1 MMGAI
6 EKLFGQDV
14 LWGCLA
20 MLFEV
25 SALFAL
31 YPAKKFVRNGRRFA
45 LIYGLALAALN
56 YILCT
61 CGSGENL
68 GGLIFLLPYLGLMAL
83 AFFIDMDYLSLLAV
97 VLFLPTLSTQTAY
110 IIAPFSRMFGEEA
123 QRWIV
128 MIVPRLMLIPAFLY
142 LKQFQIPG
150 EERLPRGYSV
160 PSCLLSLLAIGMVF
174 ADRENWN
181 DNSPLMFCVMI
192 FLAGFNF
199 LLYYYF
205 YRTSVDYTEKL
216 QLQLKKKYLEDA
228 VQYKENMEAMYQE
241 LRKLRHDSTNHFIIL
256 KEMIEDGKDE
266 KALEYLQTLQE
277 NMDYGIYVSTV
288 NASLN
293 AILNAKCSLAASRG
307 ISVDTKILLPG
318 QISLNDVDLCA
329 LMGNLMDNA
338 LEACSR
344 CRNGEIS
351 VMISQK
357 QGYLVIEIE
366 NTVSKNVFQEN
377 PQLETTK
384 KDKTLH
390 GLGIRIARDIAGKY
404 GGEATFQERRGRFL
418 ALVTIPNLQKGR

>member
-31 YPAKKFVRNGRRFA
+31 YPAKKFVRNGMA
-45 LIYGLALAALN
+45 V
-56 YILCT
+56 CT
-61 CGSGENL
+61 DLWSGSGSVKLHTLHLRGGENL

-192 FLAGFNF
+192 FLAGFQFPSVLLF
-199 LLYYYF
+199 LPDICGLHGE
-205 YRTSVDYTEKL
+205 TAAAAEK
-216 QLQLKKKYLEDA
+216 
-228 VQYKENMEAMYQE
+228 
-241 LRKLRHDSTNHFIIL
+241 
-256 KEMIEDGKDE
+256 
-266 KALEYLQTLQE
+266 
-277 NMDYGIYVSTV
+277 
-288 NASLN
+288 
-293 AILNAKCSLAASRG
+293 
-307 ISVDTKILLPG
+307 
-318 QISLNDVDLCA
+318 
-329 LMGNLMDNA
+329 
-338 LEACSR
+338 
-344 CRNGEIS
+344 EIS
-351 VMISQK
+351 
-357 QGYLVIEIE
+357 G
-366 NTVSKNVFQEN
+366 
-377 PQLETTK
+377 
-384 KDKTLH
+384 
-390 GLGIRIARDIAGKY
+390 
-404 GGEATFQERRGRFL
+404 RRG
-418 ALVTIPNLQKGR
+418 AV

>member
-1 MMGAI
+1 
-6 EKLFGQDV
+6 
-14 LWGCLA
+14 
-20 MLFEV
+20 
-25 SALFAL
+25 
-31 YPAKKFVRNGRRFA
+31 
-45 LIYGLALAALN
+45 
-56 YILCT
+56 
-61 CGSGENL
+61 
-68 GGLIFLLPYLGLMAL
+68 
-83 AFFIDMDYLSLLAV
+83 
-97 VLFLPTLSTQTAY
+97 
-110 IIAPFSRMFGEEA
+110 
-123 QRWIV
+123 
-128 MIVPRLMLIPAFLY
+128 
-142 LKQFQIPG
+142 
-150 EERLPRGYSV
+150 
-160 PSCLLSLLAIGMVF
+160 
-174 ADRENWN
+174 
-181 DNSPLMFCVMI
+181 
-192 FLAGFNF
+192 
-199 LLYYYF
+199 
-205 YRTSVDYTEKL
+205 
-216 QLQLKKKYLEDA
+216 
-228 VQYKENMEAMYQE
+228 MYQE